1 MGQHSAPESPTQ
13 VLYPWRAVARTV
25 FQVTVALTTLIPVVV
40 ATGGIPATGAVVW
53 VLGVCGA
60 VTRIMAAPAVN
71 EVLARVAPWLLAEP
85 QAGE

>member
-1 MGQHSAPESPTQ
+1 M
-13 VLYPWRAVARTV
+13 
-25 FQVTVALTTLIPVVV
+25 TVALTTLIPVVV